1 MTHRRQVDGS
11 TRAHAQVH
19 MRLLYG
25 HQGIMHIGHHH
36 REAACF
42 MGPHGYRPT
51 SLGAS
56 TSASAPRSLRTTNF
70 GAVGP
75 MCHSGGLCVYRA
87 GQWLVSGL
95 HTIQWTAETCLTA
108 GGHRYCGF
116 GYRLASYGA
125 PTALGACIKHCLIN
139 CHRRASGGPRC
150 QNGTCSLH
158 Q

>member
-1 MTHRRQVDGS
+1 MLTLSRREHEGS
-11 TRAHAQVH
+11 CSSPYDIH

-25 HQGIMHIGHHH
+25 NQGIMHIGPHH

-56 TSASAPRSLRTTNF
+56 PSASAPRSLRTANF

-75 MCHSGGLCVYRA
+75 MCQSGDLCVYRA
-87 GQWLVSGL
+87 GLWLVSGL

-108 GGHRYCGF
+108 AGHRYCGF

-125 PTALGACIKHCLIN
+125 PTALGACIKHC
-139 CHRRASGGPRC
+139 HRRASGGPWC